1 MIPYAR
7 QSIDDADVQAV
18 VDVLRSDFLT
28 QGPAVARFENDVASY
43 TGARHAVSTS
53 NATAALHVA
62 VAALGVGPGDLV
74 WTSPNSFVAS
84 ANCARYCG
92 ADVDF
97 VDIDPRTYTISPASL
112 EEKLGRARAAGRLP
126 KVLVAVDFAGQ
137 PCDLEAIAA
146 LRERYGFSIVEDAS
160 HAVGATFRDSRVGDG
175 TYADITVF
183 SFHPVKIITTGEGG
197 VATTQNDGL
206 AASMRLLRS
215 HGVTRDTS
223 AFMRGDR
230 DPWEY
235 EQVALGY
242 NYRLSDVHAA
252 LGSAQLARIGSF
264 LERRRAIAARYD
276 RELDGLPVVT
286 PYQHPDGRSAY
297 HLYPIVL
304 HEDAPMSRR
313 ALYDR
318 LRERGVAPNV
328 HYIPIHTQPYYEVLG
343 FRRGDFPIA
352 EAYYDRALSLPMFVS
367 LTDDEQGRVIAE
379 LREALG
385 S

>member
-112 EEKLGRARAAGRLP
+112 EEKLERARAAGRLP

-252 LGSAQLARIGSF
+252 LGSAQLARIESF

-328 HYIPIHTQPYYEVLG
+328 HYIPIHTQPYYEALG
-343 FRRGDFPIA
+343 FRRGDFPVA

-367 LTDDEQGRVIAE
+367 LTDDEQGRVVAE